1 MSREPSGLTC
11 RGDSLALSG
20 CLDAASVPALW
31 RFSEQK
37 LSQCVGREVSMD
49 LTAVDRVDSAGL
61 ALLVAW
67 VRLAKK
73 RQVTIRFLNAPRQLL
88 ALASANRLEHLA
100 FMLGDAGERDA
111 ARA

>member
-1 MSREPSGLTC
+1 
-11 RGDSLALSG
+11 
-20 CLDAASVPALW
+20 
-31 RFSEQK
+31 
-37 LSQCVGREVSMD
+37 MD

-73 RQVTIRFLNAPRQLL
+73 RQISIRFHNAPRQLL
-88 ALASANRLEHLA
+88 ALASANRLEQLA
-100 FMLGDAGERDA
+100 FMLGDDASGERDA